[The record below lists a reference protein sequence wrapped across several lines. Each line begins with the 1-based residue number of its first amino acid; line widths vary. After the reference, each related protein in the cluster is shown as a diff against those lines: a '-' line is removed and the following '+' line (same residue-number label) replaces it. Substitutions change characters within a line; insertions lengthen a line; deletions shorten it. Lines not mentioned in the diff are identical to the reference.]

1 MKKVISFIISALM
14 IITCL
19 SPSVRAENVANKDS
33 TGNTYY
39 VDSVNGND
47 TNPGTS
53 VAKPWKTL
61 EKVNSIVFQPGDK
74 ILFKTG
80 CSWTG
85 LLRPQGSGSE
95 GKPIIIDMYG
105 VGNKPIINGA
115 GAKDTENTEVAGLY
129 YSSVLMLNNQEYW
142 EINNLEITNNAPS
155 KDYRRAVYVTG
166 YDAGALHHIYIRDL
180 YIHDVTANDGTG
192 TYWLDKLTGGI
203 TCEIYGTV
211 FPKDVKNTK
220 PTYFDDL
227 KIENC
232 VIEDVDRQGIS
243 VRNMLW
249 KNRGSGNDSYFGDW
263 TPNLNV
269 VVRNNF
275 INRVGGDGIITD
287 SCKGALVEYNVTKEC
302 HMVLDGDHVGM
313 WPVNSDD
320 SLYQYNESYG
330 TKTSRDGMGF
340 DCDFLCR
347 GTTFQYNYGHDN
359 EGGGFLICNAPK
371 RPLAFNEDNTIRYN
385 ILQNDR
391 KAEFVFSE
399 GRNFNTK
406 IYNNTIYI
414 KPGMYTDVFYG
425 ARYSEIYNNIFY
437 NLGNG
442 GYVYDDTCYIDYNC
456 YFGNEGA
463 SQPKEAHGIY
473 TDPKLLNP
481 GSGKDGMNTVDGY
494 RLKANSPCI
503 NAGKVIENNGGK
515 DFFGNKAPFEGTL
528 PDIGACEYQ
537 GKGKAP
543 DSLSSEFDSNRL
555 DKGWKF
561 IRENK
566 DTWSLEAK
574 PDNLRI
580 STEVG
585 DLARDKND
593 LKNILVKPVGNSDF
607 VLTTKL
613 DFAASEGGQSAGL
626 IIYGDDD
633 NYYTMAKENLN
644 GPAFVARSESNGIN
658 KMLLRKGNSI
668 GDGSAYIKIEKDGD
682 TISSYF
688 SGDGKEWTQVV
699 STSGINI
706 KDPKIGLYA
715 GASKTQKKSINA
727 DFEYIHYGAFN
738 PNPDPIVENFDSTY
752 LDGRWDVVKENSED
766 WSLKERPGYL
776 RIKAGP
782 GTLKGPW
789 NNNIRNIFLTHSPF
803 DNFSIETEVDFKPA
817 EEGQVAGLIV
827 YQDEDNYFTITRE
840 YSVERYGK
848 QYIVGKEINGQYKE
862 VGCNIDVSNKSTLYL
877 KIEKIGNTYKGYVRT
892 DKSNWYKIGES
903 DNINFINTK
912 VGVFATKTNTNV
924 RDTIVDFNSFKYQP
938 IVVK

>member
-1 MKKVISFIISALM
+1 MKKTISIFVSFIM
-14 IITCL
+14 IVMCL
-19 SPSVRAENVANKDS
+19 FPNINVLAAS
-33 TGNTYY
+33 TDDVGNTYY
-39 VDSVNGND
+39 VDSKNGND
-47 TNPGTS
+47 DNNGTS
-53 VAKPWKTL
+53 VEKPWKSL
-61 EKVNSIVFQPGDK
+61 DKINSAAFNPGDK
-74 ILFKTG
+74 ILFKAG
-80 CSWTG
+80 CSWAG
-85 LLRPQGSGSE
+85 VLRPKGSGKE
-95 GKPIIIDMYG
+95 GKPIVIDMYG
-105 VGNKPIINGA
+105 TGSKPIINGA
-115 GAKDTENTEVAGLY
+115 GVKVQGEYFRKDMQ
-129 YSSVLMLNNQEYW
+129 YSITLLLDSQEYW
-142 EINNLEITNNAPS
+142 EINNLEITNNAPEP
-155 KDYRRAVYVTG
+155 DYRLAIYITG
-166 YDAGALHHIYIRDL
+166 YDFGVMHHIYLNNL
-180 YIHDVTANDGTG
+180 YVHDVVSQGEG
-192 TYWLDKLTGGI
+192 GEYERDKLTGAI
-203 TCEIYGTV
+203 LCDIYGTR
-211 FPKDVKNTK
+211 KGEGSGKI
-220 PTYFDDL
+220 TYFDDL
-227 KIENC
+227 RIENC
-232 VIEDVDRQGIS
+232 VVENVDRQGIG
-243 VRNMLW
+243 VRN
-249 KNRGSGNDSYFGDW
+249 NIFGNW
-263 TPNLNV
+263 RPNLNV
-269 VVRNNF
+269 VIRNNYLSK
-275 INRVGGDGIITD
+275 VGGDGIIT
-287 SCKGALVEYNVTKEC
+287 SACENVLVEYNLAKDC
-302 HMVLDGDHVGM
+302 HMVLEGDHVAM
-313 WPVNSDD
+313 WPIRSNNA
-320 SLYQYNESYG
+320 LYQYNEAYG
-330 TKTSRDGMGF
+330 TKTTRDGMGF
-340 DCDFLCR
+340 DCDFECT
-347 GTTFQYNYGHDN
+347 GTTFQYNYSHDN
-359 EGGGFLICNAPK
+359 EGGGFLICNAYRTPT
-371 RPLAFNEDNTIRYN
+371 AFNEDNTIRYN

-391 KAEFVFSE
+391 NAEFVFSE
-399 GRNFNTK
+399 GKNFNTK
-406 IYNNTIYI
+406 VYNNTIYI
-414 KPGMYTDVFYG
+414 KPELSTNIIYHG
-425 ARYSEIYNNIFY
+425 AYAEIYNNIFY

-442 GYVYDDTCYIDYNC
+442 GYVYDDTCYVDYNC
-456 YFGNEGA
+456 YFGNKGAIEG
-463 SQPKEAHGIY
+463 PKEAHGIY
-473 TDPKLLNP
+473 ADPKLLNP
-481 GSGKDGMNTVDGY
+481 GSGKVGMDTLDGY

-503 NAGKVIENNGGK
+503 NAGKVIKDNGGK